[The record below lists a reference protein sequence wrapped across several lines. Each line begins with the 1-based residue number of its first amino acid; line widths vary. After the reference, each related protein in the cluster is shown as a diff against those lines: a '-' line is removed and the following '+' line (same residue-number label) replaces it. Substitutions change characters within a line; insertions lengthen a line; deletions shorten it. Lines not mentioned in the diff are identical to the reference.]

1 MIIQVDHVITFVL
14 QFFFMEFINYI
25 PIITTLFGI
34 YFFIVLYSH
43 WKKNKKSTHVL
54 WWMIGVFTYVAGT
67 VTESMNVLAGFSIAN
82 FKLWYITGA
91 LLGGAPL
98 AQGTVYLLCK
108 RKVANILTIILI
120 TVIIS
125 ASILVLLSPV
135 NHELITGKLSGK
147 LLGWTFIRFI
157 TPFINLY
164 AFIFLVGGAIYSAIK
179 YVKNTQLR
187 KRFTGN
193 ILIAVGGLLPG
204 IGGSFTKF
212 GYVEVLFVTELI
224 GLLFIYWGYRT
235 IRNDSMFSVHRTQQ
249 YEVILGT

>member
-1 MIIQVDHVITFVL
+1 
-14 QFFFMEFINYI
+14 MELISYI

-34 YFFIVLYSH
+34 YFFVVLYNH
-43 WKKNKKSTHVL
+43 WKRNKNSTHVL

-67 VTESMNVLAGFSIAN
+67 ITESINALAGFSIEN

-108 RKVANILTIILI
+108 RKTANILTVILVTI
-120 TVIIS
+120 IIS
-125 ASILVLLSPV
+125 ASILVILSPI
-135 NHELITGKLSGK
+135 NSELITGRLSGK
-147 LLGWTFIRFI
+147 LLGWKFIRFI

-164 AFIFLVGGAIYSAIK
+164 AFIFLVGGAIYSAAK
-179 YVKNTQLR
+179 YSKDPQYK

-193 ILIAVGGLLPG
+193 LLIAIGGLLPG

-224 GLLFIYWGYRT
+224 GIVFIYLGYKVICSDRET
-235 IRNDSMFSVHRTQQ
+235 SLHANQQHQFS
-249 YEVILGT
+249 I

>member
-1 MIIQVDHVITFVL
+1 
-14 QFFFMEFINYI
+14 MEFINYI

-34 YFFIVLYSH
+34 YFFSVLFNH
-43 WKKNKKSTHVL
+43 WKRNKASTHVL
-54 WWMIGVFTYVAGT
+54 WWMIGVLTYVTGT
-67 VTESMNVLAGFSIAN
+67 ITESVNVLAGFSIIN
-82 FKLWYITGA
+82 FKAWYITGA

-108 RKVANILTIILI
+108 RKTANILT
-120 TVIIS
+120 V
-125 ASILVLLSPV
+125 ILVTTIITASVLVILSPV
-135 NHELITGKLSGK
+135 NTELITGKLSGK
-147 LLGWTFIRFI
+147 LLGWKFIRYM

-179 YVKNTQLR
+179 YARNKQNR

-193 ILIAVGGLLPG
+193 LLIAIGGLLPG

-224 GLLFIYWGYRT
+224 GLVFIYLGYKV
-235 IRNDSMFSVHRTQQ
+235 IRSDGEASLHSNQQ
-249 YEVILGT
+249 YKLQIQ

>member
-1 MIIQVDHVITFVL
+1 
-14 QFFFMEFINYI
+14 MEFISYI
-25 PIITTLFGI
+25 PVITTLFGI
-34 YFFIVLYSH
+34 YFFVLLFNH
-43 WKKNKKSTHVL
+43 WKKNKNSTHVL

-67 VTESMNVLAGFSIAN
+67 ITESINVLAGFSVAN

-108 RKVANILTIILI
+108 RKTANILTILLVI
-120 TVIIS
+120 VIICAS
-125 ASILVLLSPV
+125 ALVVLSPI
-135 NHELITGKLSGK
+135 NSELITGRLTGK
-147 LLGWTFIRFI
+147 LLGWSFIRFI

-164 AFIFLVGGAIYSAIK
+164 AFIFLVGGAVYSAVK
-179 YVKNTQLR
+179 YAKNLKFK

-193 ILIAVGGLLPG
+193 LLIAIGGLLPG

-224 GLLFIYWGYRT
+224 GLVFIYYGYKV
-235 IRNDSMFSVHRTQQ
+235 IRSDGEASLHSNQQ
-249 YEVILGT
+249 YQFSA

>member
-1 MIIQVDHVITFVL
+1 
-14 QFFFMEFINYI
+14 MEFINYI

-34 YFFIVLYSH
+34 YFFTVLYSH

-67 VTESMNVLAGFSIAN
+67 VTESINVLAGFSIAN

-108 RKVANILTIILI
+108 RKTANILTIILI

-164 AFIFLVGGAIYSAIK
+164 AFIFLVGGAIYSAVK
-179 YVKNTQLR
+179 YAKNTKLR

-193 ILIAVGGLLPG
+193 LLIAVGGLLPG

-212 GYVEVLFVTELI
+212 GYVEVLFVTELL

-235 IRNDSMFSVHRTQQ
+235 IRHDNMVSVHSARQ
-249 YEVILGT
+249 YKVILDT